1 MGHAIALRFARGGHA
16 VTLTDVDRD
25 ALDRAERSIRR
36 LAGTQSEQLGGE
48 APESVM
54 ARLRFAEDGF
64 GAAAGAELV
73 VEVIS
78 ERVDIKRRFY
88 EELAGVVSPSALIA
102 SNTSVLDIFEHA
114 PSVLHPQLIMAH
126 YFVPAHIIPLVEI
139 VGHPSNPG
147 QLVPQFAACLSALG
161 MKPVVL
167 KRFARGFIV
176 NRMLLPMLNEAV
188 QVLDEDIGSVE
199 DVDEGMLRGC
209 NHPMGPLALADMIGL
224 DILLEVMETFYID
237 LGDTKYRPAHL
248 LRKMVAAG
256 YLGRKSGAGFYV
268 YEEGKKVGVNPVL
281 VKG

>member
-1 MGHAIALRFARGGHA
+1 
-16 VTLTDVDRD
+16 
-25 ALDRAERSIRR
+25 
-36 LAGTQSEQLGGE
+36 
-48 APESVM
+48 M

-88 EELAGVVSPSALIA
+88 EELACVVSPSALIA

-176 NRMLLPMLNEAV
+176 NRIQRAINQELFQL
-188 QVLDEDIGSVE
+188 LDEGV
-199 DVDEGMLRGC
+199 
-209 NHPMGPLALADMIGL
+209 A
-224 DILLEVMETFYID
+224 D
-237 LGDTKYRPAHL
+237 LGDIVVRATEN
-248 LRKMVAAG
+248 
-256 YLGRKSGAGFYV
+256 GAGRCRFRLS
-268 YEEGKKVGVNPVL
+268 GRAPCRDGVPVQT
-281 VKG
+281 GFHRA

>member
-88 EELAGVVSPSALIA
+88 EELACVVSPSALIA

-167 KRFARGFIV
+167 KRFARAASSSTVSSGPSIRSCSSFSTRAWRTRRRWTMPFPSV
-176 NRMLLPMLNEAV
+176 WARALP
-188 QVLDEDIGSVE
+188 
-199 DVDEGMLRGC
+199 
-209 NHPMGPLALADMIGL
+209 
-224 DILLEVMETFYID
+224 
-237 LGDTKYRPAHL
+237 
-248 LRKMVAAG
+248 
-256 YLGRKSGAGFYV
+256 
-268 YEEGKKVGVNPVL
+268 
-281 VKG
+281 

>member
-1 MGHAIALRFARGGHA
+1 MLFRNVVIFGAGTMGHAIALRFARGGHA

-147 QLVPQFAACLSALG
+147 QLVPQFAA
-161 MKPVVL
+161 
-167 KRFARGFIV
+167 
-176 NRMLLPMLNEAV
+176 
-188 QVLDEDIGSVE
+188 
-199 DVDEGMLRGC
+199 
-209 NHPMGPLALADMIGL
+209 
-224 DILLEVMETFYID
+224 
-237 LGDTKYRPAHL
+237 
-248 LRKMVAAG
+248 
-256 YLGRKSGAGFYV
+256 
-268 YEEGKKVGVNPVL
+268 
-281 VKG
+281 